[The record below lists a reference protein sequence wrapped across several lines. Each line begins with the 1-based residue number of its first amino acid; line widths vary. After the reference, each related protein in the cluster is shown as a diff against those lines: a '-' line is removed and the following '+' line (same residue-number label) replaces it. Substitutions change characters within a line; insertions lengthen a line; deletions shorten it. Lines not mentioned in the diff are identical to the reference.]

1 MSQLLYSI
9 HLGVFLLVVTLMAV
23 IYPVTGYRQNKNQ
36 EKYFK
41 GNRYNK
47 TSWYRKSMVWSWIPT
62 LLVLA
67 AMLFA
72 GTDPSDLGFRMPSA
86 QINDIKP
93 VLFYMS
99 VSAAALY
106 TLYMLFSIISI
117 RFSKKIRE
125 HHASQ
130 IPPGLKHILPV
141 TKQEKKTWILLS
153 FTAGFTEE
161 FLYRGYLFFAI
172 ALIFGF
178 SHPAILIPAS
188 TLLFAAGHIY
198 QGKEAIKPTFAG
210 LLLALLFYFT
220 GSLYIVI
227 FLHFLQDMIAGE
239 LLE

>member
-1 MSQLLYSI
+1 
-9 HLGVFLLVVTLMAV
+9 MAV
-23 IYPVTGYRQNKNQ
+23 IYPLTGYRQNKNQ

-86 QINDIKP
+86 QINEIKP
-93 VLFYMS
+93 VLFYIS

-153 FTAGFTEE
+153 FTAGF
-161 FLYRGYLFFAI
+161 RGVPLQRILVFCHCFNFWILPSGNPDTCFYPAFCSRSHLPRERGNQTNFCRTFTGTFVLFHR
-172 ALIFGF
+172 IFVY
-178 SHPAILIPAS
+178 SHIPS
-188 TLLFAAGHIY
+188 LFTRHDCRRAFGIVP
-198 QGKEAIKPTFAG
+198 GKEF
-210 LLLALLFYFT
+210 
-220 GSLYIVI
+220 S
-227 FLHFLQDMIAGE
+227 
-239 LLE
+239 